1 MFSKKV
7 FLPILIIGLFAAELN
22 AQEAIIFKV
31 KFQPEKTYTTTLTT
45 TSNSEIT
52 FSSEDPLPESLQQ
65 PMKMD
70 GKTKVVTET
79 VTEGKEEDGSFPA
92 TIHYRDGQNN
102 MTVNGQNM
110 SQPFPFTGTTIK
122 GRYNTENIFI
132 LDTIIGGKATD
143 EMKQTLSSMLET
155 IQKTIQFPDY
165 ALKAGD
171 SFETETPMEIPI
183 PGMNPIMIKIKMNYT
198 LKEISGG
205 KALMDFVQQITLDSS
220 QEQFN
225 IEASGEGTGSS
236 VYDIEGQFLS
246 SYQSELPMDLSFQVN
261 DQLSANMKVTT
272 QSETTVT
279 LE

>member
-1 MFSKKV
+1 MFSKKI

-22 AQEAIIFKV
+22 AQEAIVFKV
-31 KFQPEKTYTTTLTT
+31 KFQPEKTYTTILST
-45 TSNSEIT
+45 TSNSEMT
-52 FSSEDPLPESLQQ
+52 FSSEETLPESLQQ

-70 GKTKVVTET
+70 GQTKVVTET
-79 VTEGKEEDGSFPA
+79 VTDRMGEDGSFPA
-92 TIHYRDGQNN
+92 TIHYLEGENN
-102 MTVNGQNM
+102 MTVNGQEM

-122 GRYNTENIFI
+122 GRYSNENIFV
-132 LDTIIGGKATD
+132 LDTIIGGQATD
-143 EMKQTLSSMLET
+143 EMKQTLTTMLET

-165 ALKAGD
+165 ALKTGD

-198 LKEISGG
+198 VKDISGG
-205 KALMDFVQQITLDSS
+205 KALMDFVQEITLDSS

-225 IEASGEGTGSS
+225 IAASGEGTGTS
-236 VYDIEGQFLS
+236 VYDIEGQYLS

-261 DQLSANMKVTT
+261 DQLSAKMKVTT
-272 QSETTVT
+272 LSETTVT